1 MGLLIL
7 ERNEWDSKN
16 EQFKAASESAEL
28 LYRRERAAR
37 QADEVAAK
45 KREDNLKKA
54 LGIEK
59 ECVANVC
66 LLRLFASPS
75 CFFCYLADMF

>member
-7 ERNEWDSKN
+7 ERKQWESKYEQVKATADSA
-16 EQFKAASESAEL
+16 QL
-28 LYRRERAAR
+28 LYKREQAAR
-37 QADEVAAK
+37 TSEVTEAK

-59 ECVANVC
+59 ECVANVW
-66 LLRLFASPS
+66 LLALNFGFLFRFQK
-75 CFFCYLADMF
+75 FFLFL

>member
-7 ERNEWDSKN
+7 ERKQWESKYEQLNATADSA
-16 EQFKAASESAEL
+16 QL
-28 LYRRERAAR
+28 LYKREQAAR
-37 QADEVAAK
+37 ISEMTEAK

-59 ECVANVC
+59 ECVANV
-66 LLRLFASPS
+66 
-75 CFFCYLADMF
+75 